1 MNTVNPAITIAASR
15 EAALSYSYAAAESLK
30 SKAKSSSSAAA
41 RPEPSLTRILQPTI
55 PMSRLRTFIVEDSPV
70 IREDLIAALEE
81 LAPVDVVGFADT
93 ADDANAWAAE
103 NRGEC
108 DLMII
113 DIALRRGSGTQV
125 LRDVCGKAAA
135 PACVVLTNY
144 ATPHVRST
152 CLSLGA
158 ERVFD
163 KSNDI
168 EPLIDYCGAL
178 LQRLA
183 DSSASS

>member
-1 MNTVNPAITIAASR
+1 
-15 EAALSYSYAAAESLK
+15 
-30 SKAKSSSSAAA
+30 
-41 RPEPSLTRILQPTI
+41 
-55 PMSRLRTFIVEDSPV
+55 MSRLLRTFIVEDSPV

-81 LAPVDVVGFADT
+81 LAPVDVVGYADT
-93 ADDANAWAAE
+93 ADDANTWARD
-103 NRGEC
+103 NGGKC

-125 LRDVCGKAAA
+125 LRYVCGNPAA

-152 CLSLGA
+152 CLTLGA

-168 EPLIDYCGAL
+168 EPLIDYCDAL

-183 DSSASS
+183 GSSAGN